1 MVCRNNPHE
10 RKDNKEND
18 YVKADGFDGAIIGT
32 TMLWG
37 AEGPILVYSVEACI
51 NILIE
56 RDGMEYDEAHE
67 FFDFNVTGA
76 YMGEQT
82 PIFVS
87 TDTTDLEL

>member
-1 MVCRNNPHE
+1 ML
-10 RKDNKEND
+10 
-18 YVKADGFDGAIIGT
+18 KADGFDGAIIGT

-37 AEGPILVYSVEACI
+37 AEGPILVYSAEACI

-56 RDGMEYDEAHE
+56 RDGMDYEEAME
-67 FFDFNVTGA
+67 FFDFNVSGA

-87 TDTTDLEL
+87 TDIEDLDL

>member
-1 MVCRNNPHE
+1 ML
-10 RKDNKEND
+10 
-18 YVKADGFDGAIIGT
+18 KADGFDGAIIGT

-87 TDTTDLEL
+87 TDIEDLELKGGI